1 MPSPTQIRDLLRRY
15 YDAVQ
20 KERVARV
27 AVLVT
32 PGVTPKMVSAR
43 REAQVSL
50 AAVELE
56 IEDIFNPLNDT
67 CCCIS
72 CLGDSGDQPLCP
84 NCLDR
89 DAEEAQAED
98 DHEARMEVF
107 RGDA

>member
-1 MPSPTQIRDLLRRY
+1 MKAPRSVGNHRN
-15 YDAVQ
+15 A
-20 KERVARV
+20 E
-27 AVLVT
+27 
-32 PGVTPKMVSAR
+32 
-43 REAQVSL
+43 EAL
-50 AAVELE
+50 EAVELE
-56 IEDIFNPLNDT
+56 IYYHLSPHHDT